1 MADME
6 QPGAHG
12 GLGLGRSRG
21 TTPAEQIRAIP
32 VRHRGRWVFAAAV
45 LLLVVWLATAVV
57 SSHFAKWDQVRHFL
71 TAPTIFQ
78 GLLNTVVLSVIAQL
92 VGIGLGLVL
101 AVMRLSRNSV
111 LSAVSSVYIWFFR
124 GTPVLVQL
132 IFWYNIGIVF
142 QTFSIAVPF
151 TDITL
156 FSRPMNDVMTPFVAA
171 LFGLGLNEGAYMAEI
186 VRAGILSVDEG
197 QSEAAHALGMTSGQT
212 MRRIVL
218 PQAIRVIIPPTG
230 NEFISMLK
238 TSSLVYVTTFGELMR
253 RASDI
258 YSTNFLVIELLIVV
272 SIWYLVLTS
281 IASVGQYYLERRYSR
296 GTSRALAE
304 TPIQRIRRNL
314 AFGRLGRPPQGAG
327 W

>member
-1 MADME
+1 MTDME
-6 QPGAHG
+6 RDGAHPGVGVVPPG
-12 GLGLGRSRG
+12 GS
-21 TTPAEQIRAIP
+21 PVEQIKAIP
-32 VRHRGRWVFAAAV
+32 VRHRGRWVFAGVV
-45 LLLVVWLATAVV
+45 LLLVVWLGTAVV
-57 SSHFAKWDQVRHFL
+57 SSHFAKWNEVRHFL
-71 TAPTIFQ
+71 TASTILQ
-78 GLLNTVVLSVIAQL
+78 GLLNTIVLSVIAQA
-92 VGIGLGLVL
+92 VGIALGLIL

-111 LSAVSSVYIWFFR
+111 LSTVSSVYIWFFR

-142 QTFSIAVPF
+142 HTFSIAIPF

-171 LFGLGLNEGAYMAEI
+171 LLGLALNEGAYMAEI
-186 VRAGILSVDEG
+186 VRAGILSVEEG
-197 QSEAAHALGMTSGQT
+197 QSEAASALGMTSGLT

-238 TSSLVYVTTFGELMR
+238 TSSLVYVTTFGDLMR

-258 YSTNFLVIELLIVV
+258 YATNFLVIELLIVA

-281 IASVGQYYLERRYSR
+281 VASVGQYYLERRYAR
-296 GTSRALAE
+296 GTSRSLAE
-304 TPIQRIRRNL
+304 TPLQRIRRNL
-314 AFGRLGRPPQGAG
+314 APGRLISRQVNHRR
-327 W
+327 